1 MAVRFYTS
9 DPRALLEAIYKGI
22 DGGHVATWAYDKDGD
37 FSHSPDQWKGLAWL
51 KPSVETDSLLLT
63 ILPPQGKNVSVLAY
77 AVYHGRFVEMVLN
90 HFDKFFSA
98 SYVSALALPTIGD
111 VIIGNS

>member
-9 DPRALLEAIYKGI
+9 DPGALLEAIYKGI
-22 DGGHVATWAYDKDGD
+22 DSGHVATWAYDTDGD

-51 KPSVETDSLLLT
+51 KPSVETDNLLLT

-90 HFDKFFSA
+90 HFDKLFSA
-98 SYVSALALPTIGD
+98 SYVSALAMPIFGD
-111 VIIGNS
+111 VLTGNS